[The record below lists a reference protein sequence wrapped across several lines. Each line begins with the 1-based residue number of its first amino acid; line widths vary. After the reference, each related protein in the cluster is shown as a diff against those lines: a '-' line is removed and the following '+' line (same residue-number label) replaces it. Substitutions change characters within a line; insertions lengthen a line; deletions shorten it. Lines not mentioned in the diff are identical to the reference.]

1 MDDASLKAAL
11 HTAGLAKLE
20 KLLIPLLAAGES
32 KPQEVKAI
40 RAKGAAAGLR
50 VIKDWNISQMLS
62 RSHGQAILVEGGW
75 ELTEGGKQHLAHLGI
90 AEDRIVAQP
99 ATTLRKLLP
108 KISNQKNRDF
118 IAEAVSCY
126 ECKNLRAASVLAWVG
141 AVSIL
146 YEHVIQHALA
156 GFSSEWVRRNPQ
168 KNRPITTV
176 DDLSDIKEDVFL
188 DVLHSISVI
197 GKSVK
202 DELKGC
208 LKFRNG
214 CGHPNT
220 LVVGETRVAAH
231 LETLINNV
239 YLKF

>member
-1 MDDASLKAAL
+1 MDDTSLKTAL
-11 HTAGLAKLE
+11 QMTGLSNTDKILTV
-20 KLLIPLLAAGES
+20 LLSFGDEPHV
-32 KPQEVKAI
+32 VKDLRDKAVSS
-40 RAKGAAAGLR
+40 GLR
-50 VIKDWNISQMLS
+50 QAKDWNISKLLGAAKA
-62 RSHGQAILVEGGW
+62 RAILVPNGW
-75 ELTEGGKQHLAHLGI
+75 ELTAAGKQHLAALGI
-90 AEDRIVAQP
+90 TGDSVVAQQ

-108 KISNQKNRDF
+108 KIKADKNRDF
-118 IAEAVSCY
+118 VAEAVSCY
-126 ECKNLRAASVLAWVG
+126 ERKNLRAAAVLSWVG

-146 YEHVIQHALA
+146 YDHVMQHALVK
-156 GFSSEWVRRNPQ
+156 FNNEWVKRNP
-168 KNRPITTV
+168 KNKPITTV
-176 DDLSDIKEDVFL
+176 DDLSDIKEDTFL
-188 DVLHSISVI
+188 DVIHAVSMI

-239 YLKF
+239 YQKF

>member
-1 MDDASLKAAL
+1 LDDQSLKAAL
-11 HTAGLAKLE
+11 HTAGLSNTD
-20 KLLIPLLAAGES
+20 KLLIVLLFGGDN
-32 KPQEVKAI
+32 PQAVKDVRVKAVAQGV
-40 RAKGAAAGLR
+40 RAA
-50 VIKDWNISQMLS
+50 KDWNISRLLGAS
-62 RSHGQAILVEGGW
+62 KGRAILVSGGW
-75 ELTEGGKQHLAHLGI
+75 ELTASGRQHLAALGI
-90 AEDRIVAQP
+90 TGDRVVEQQ

-108 KISNQKNRDF
+108 KIASEKNRDF
-118 IAEAVSCY
+118 VAEAVSCY
-126 ECKNLRAASVLAWVG
+126 ERKNLRAAAVLSWVG

-146 YEHVIQHALA
+146 YDHVMRHALVK
-156 GFSSEWVRRNPQ
+156 FSNEWVRRNPQ
-168 KNRPITTV
+168 KNKPITTV
-176 DDLSDIKEDVFL
+176 DDLSDLKEDTFL
-188 DVLHSISVI
+188 DILHAISVI

-239 YLKF
+239 YQKF

>member
-1 MDDASLKAAL
+1 VKDLRA
-11 HTAGLAKLE
+11 
-20 KLLIPLLAAGES
+20 
-32 KPQEVKAI
+32 KAI
-40 RAKGAAAGLR
+40 AHGVRAA
-50 VIKDWNISQMLS
+50 KDWNISQMLGATKG
-62 RSHGQAILVEGGW
+62 RAIRVAQGW
-75 ELTEGGKQHLAHLGI
+75 QLTASGRHHLAALGVTG
-90 AEDRIVAQP
+90 DHVVAQQ

-108 KISNQKNRDF
+108 KIASDRNRDF

-126 ECKNLRAASVLAWVG
+126 ERKNLRAAAVLSWVG

-146 YEHVIQHALA
+146 YDHVVRHVLA
-156 GFSSEWVRRNPQ
+156 KFSGEWVRRNPK
-168 KNRPITTV
+168 KNKPIISV
-176 DDLSDIKEDVFL
+176 DDLSDLKEDTFL
-188 DVLHSISVI
+188 DILHAISVI

-220 LVVGETRVAAH
+220 LVIGETRVAAH

-239 YLKF
+239 YKRF

>member
-1 MDDASLKAAL
+1 MDDHSLKAAL
-11 HTAGLAKLE
+11 HSAGVSNTD
-20 KLLIPLLAAGES
+20 KLLILLLADQS
-32 KPQEVKAI
+32 KAQPVKEV
-40 RAKGAAAGLR
+40 RAKAVAQGVRAA
-50 VIKDWNISQMLS
+50 KDWNISKLLGAA
-62 RSHGQAILVEGGW
+62 RGRAIRVSNGW
-75 ELTEGGKQHLAHLGI
+75 ELTSTGIQHLAALGI
-90 AEDRIVAQP
+90 VDDKVVAMQ

-108 KISNQKNRDF
+108 KITSEKNREF

-126 ECKNLRAASVLAWVG
+126 ERKNLRAAAVLSWVG

-146 YEHVIQHALA
+146 YDHVLQHALA
-156 GFSSEWVRRNPQ
+156 KFSNEWVRRNSQ
-168 KNRPITTV
+168 KNKPITTI
-176 DDLSDIKEDVFL
+176 DDLSDLKEDTFL
-188 DVLHSISVI
+188 DVFHATSVI
-197 GKSVK
+197 GKSIK

-239 YLKF
+239 YQKF